1 MTGLYKAF
9 SEIKSEQEFNNFLAD
24 LCTPAEIRDLNDRW
38 KIAELLYTTEMPQMA
53 VAEKVKA
60 SVTTVTRVSR
70 FLNTEK
76 FGGYRTVLSRI
87 HHA

>member
-1 MTGLYKAF
+1 MANLYKAF
-9 SEIKSEQEFNNFLAD
+9 SQIKSEQEFNNFLAD

-38 KIAELLYTTEMPQMA
+38 KIAELLYTTKLPQMA
-53 VAEKVKA
+53 IAEKVKG
-60 SVTTVTRVSR
+60 SVTTVTRVAR

-76 FGGYRTVLSRI
+76 FGGYRTVLSCI

>member
-1 MTGLYKAF
+1 MASLYKAF
-9 SEIKSEQEFNNFLAD
+9 SGIKSEREFNNFLAD

-38 KIAELLYTTEMPQMA
+38 KIAELLYAAKMPQLA
-53 VAEKVKA
+53 VAKKVGA

-76 FGGYRTVLSRI
+76 FGGYRAVLSRI
-87 HHA
+87 HRA